1 MTHDHEG
8 SSEVKLDRID
18 MKLEVTVIP
27 VTDVERATAFYSR
40 LGWRQDVTPP
50 WVVQFT
56 PRGSD
61 ASVHFGEGVT
71 SAEPG
76 SGRHFLV
83 VPDVVET
90 HAALL
95 AAGIDV
101 GPLYHPTP
109 DGPVEGA
116 DPERRSYVTR
126 AEFADPDGNTWVLQE
141 VTTRL
146 PGRVEPGETS
156 YASVSDLA
164 AALRR
169 AATAHGEHEKRNG
182 GEYDE
187 NWPDWYAEYLVKE
200 QTGEQLPR

>member
-1 MTHDHEG
+1 MK
-8 SSEVKLDRID
+8 KLSDVD

-27 VTDVERATAFYSR
+27 VTDVERAKEFYSG

-56 PRGSD
+56 PPGSA
-61 ASVHFGEGVT
+61 ASIHFGAGVT
-71 SAEPG
+71 TAEPG
-76 SGRHFLV
+76 SGKHFLIV
-83 VPDVVET
+83 SDVVET
-90 HAALL
+90 HEALL
-95 AAGIDV
+95 AAGVEV

-126 AEFADPDGNTWVLQE
+126 ADLVDPDGNTWVLQE

-146 PGRVEPGETS
+146 PGRVAADDTS
-156 YASVSDLA
+156 YGSITDLA

-169 AATAHGEHEKRNG
+169 AAVAHGEHEARNG
-182 GEYDE
+182 GVHDE
-187 NWPDWYAEYLVKE
+187 NWPDWYAEYMVKE
-200 QTGEQLPR
+200 QTGEQLPL

>member
-1 MTHDHEG
+1 M
-8 SSEVKLDRID
+8 KLDQID

-27 VTDVERATAFYSR
+27 VTDVERAKEFYST

-56 PRGSD
+56 PHGSD
-61 ASVHFGEGVT
+61 ASIHFGEGIT
-71 SAEPG
+71 TAEPG
-76 SGRHFLV
+76 SGKHFLIV
-83 VPDVVET
+83 SDVVET

-95 AAGIDV
+95 AAGIKV

-146 PGRVEPGETS
+146 PGRVDADTT
-156 YASVSDLA
+156 YASITDLA

-169 AATAHGEHEKRNG
+169 AAAAHGEHEARNG
-182 GEYDE
+182 GEFDE

-200 QTGEQLPR
+200 QTGEQLPQ